1 MHELNKQFVALD
13 ARVFVMDNNILHLCL
28 WYMLIYFAF
37 IISYHHPYH
46 YLILQM
52 LGIHSTASMVIK
64 DPAALAEHQIEFV
77 KLLKK

>member
-1 MHELNKQFVALD
+1 MH
-13 ARVFVMDNNILHLCL
+13 
-28 WYMLIYFAF
+28 IYFAF